1 MRDGEI
7 EAGVG
12 ATAHA
17 KAMRVAW
24 LDSAR
29 GIGIL
34 LVVAGHALG
43 GLIDSPLG
51 AEFGQ
56 GRSLFFAI
64 YTFHMPLFMMLSGV
78 MVSARLARSPA
89 RFRNRL
95 ISGMVWPYF
104 LWSAF
109 QLTVI
114 AALGSLVNQPLGDY
128 LGTLTSLPWHTVS
141 QFWFLY
147 ALFLLHVLAMGTIG
161 TLGREGF
168 LLLCLALKPFAQAVE
183 LPEVLHLAANHALFY
198 GIGVWLTSDGL
209 KAIAVDRPR
218 GFRIGMV
225 VIAAALLWLVLGVAN
240 GLDAARQL
248 PTAKAAGI
256 AFLAWRHETLPAAIA
271 GAFAMVGLA
280 TFATGRLE
288 TVLAML
294 GRKSMSIFVLHIM
307 AIAGV
312 RILMTKAFHID
323 EPWPIFAL
331 ACCAG
336 VSLPLLADALIRR
349 LKLEHWLGLA

>member
-1 MRDGEI
+1 MSQSQA
-7 EAGVG
+7 EALAGTVAG
-12 ATAHA
+12 ARSG
-17 KAMRVAW
+17 RVAW
-24 LDSAR
+24 LDTAR

-51 AEFGQ
+51 EGFGQ

-78 MVSARLARSPA
+78 MVSARLAKSPA

-95 ISGMVWPYF
+95 LSGIVWPYF
-104 LWSAF
+104 LWSSF

-114 AALGSLVNQPLGDY
+114 AAMGSLVNQPLGDY
-128 LGTLTSLPWHTVS
+128 FGTLASLPWHTVS

-147 ALFLLHVLAMGTIG
+147 ALFLLHVLAMGTLG

-168 LLLCLALKPFAQAVE
+168 LILCLALKPLAQIVA

-198 GIGVWLTSDGL
+198 GIGVWLTPDGL
-209 KAIAVDRPR
+209 KAIAVDRPL

-225 VIAAALLWLVLGVAN
+225 FIAVALLWLVLGVAN
-240 GLDAARQL
+240 SFDATRQL
-248 PTAKAAGI
+248 PTAKAAAI
-256 AFLAWRHETLPAAIA
+256 AFLAWRHEALPAAIA
-271 GAFAMVGLA
+271 GAFAIVGLA

-288 TVLAML
+288 TVLALL
-294 GRKSMSIFVLHIM
+294 GRRSMSIFVLHIM

-312 RILMTKAFHID
+312 RIVLTKALHVA
-323 EPWPIFAL
+323 EPWPVFTL
-331 ACCAG
+331 ACLAG
-336 VSLPLLADALIRR
+336 VLLPLLADTVIRR
-349 LKLEHWLGLA
+349 LKLDRWLGLA